1 MKQEEAANRLNE
13 DIRVA
18 QVRLVG
24 PEGEKLGVVSIE
36 DALRQAKELE
46 MDLVEVAPAADPPVC
61 RIIDYSKMLYEKQ
74 RKLKEAR
81 KHQRQVETK
90 EVKLRPVI
98 GKHDYEVKLQHIRE
112 FLLKGQ
118 KVKVTLVFRQREMRR
133 FDSGVDVVN
142 QIVTDVA
149 DIATRENPGRGQ
161 ARSIIIL
168 LVPTKEIQQEAE
180 RLFKIEIEQRKHRDA
195 SEQNKIEET
204 DKP

>member
-1 MKQEEAANRLNE
+1 
-13 DIRVA
+13 
-18 QVRLVG
+18 
-24 PEGEKLGVVSIE
+24 VVSLE
-36 DALRQAKELE
+36 EALRQARESE
-46 MDLVEVAPAADPPVC
+46 MDLVEVAPGADPPVC

-81 KHQRQVETK
+81 KHQRQVEIK
-90 EVKLRPVI
+90 EVKLRPNI
-98 GKHDYEVKLQHIRE
+98 GKHDYEVKLQHVRE

-168 LVPTKEIQQEAE
+168 LVPTKEVQQEAE
-180 RLFKIEIEQRKHRDA
+180 RLFKVALEQRKHRESPA
-195 SEQNKIEET
+195 APKTAEKE
-204 DKP
+204 KA

>member
-1 MKQEEAANRLNE
+1 M
-13 DIRVA
+13 
-18 QVRLVG
+18 
-24 PEGEKLGVVSIE
+24 VSIE
-36 DALRQAKELE
+36 DALRQAKEQE
-46 MDLVEVAPAADPPVC
+46 MDLVEVAPGADPPVC

-90 EVKLRPVI
+90 EVKLRPNI

-112 FLLKGQ
+112 FLMKGQ

-133 FDSGVDVVN
+133 YDSGMEVVN
-142 QIVTDVA
+142 QIMADVT

-180 RLFKIEIEQRKHRDA
+180 RLFKLDLEQKKDGHERKHHEPQ
-195 SEQNKIEET
+195 EQTKTEENDT
-204 DKP
+204 P